1 MAETHDYDKEKGTG
15 ASKLVIF
22 VDSLSRWVE
31 AIPVHKDPTS
41 EQIVDLFMEHVVSR
55 HGVPRRVV
63 TDHGSNLASK
73 LCHAVMGAAG
83 VDLRPTA
90 AEHHEAVGTVDR
102 FHQTLI
108 GMVRTANEGG
118 SHWADHLPFL
128 LMSY

>member
-15 ASKLVIF
+15 ASKLVVF
-22 VDSLSRWVE
+22 VNVDSLSRWVE

-41 EQIVDLFMEHVVSR
+41 EQVFDLFMEHVVSR
-55 HGVPRRVV
+55 HGALRRMV

-73 LCHAVMGAAG
+73 LCHAVMGSAG

-90 AEHHEAVGTVDR
+90 AEHHEAVGTVER
-102 FHQTLI
+102 FHQMLI

-118 SHWADHLPFL
+118 SHWADHL
-128 LMSY
+128 